1 MTATQGLATNFHK
14 EFDPP
19 SQSYPANL
27 TILATFAPATGYHS
41 IIPAWWEIPA
51 EAGNVTPQ
59 AVFIYSDDSYFIRS
73 NQTSN
78 VVREVRSDLEVNK
91 DGIALKQIRFEAWN
105 SGDTQDLGL
114 FKFEGEQF

>member
-1 MTATQGLATNFHK
+1 MERWQDQWRTRDRKVAGLEATEVQSAAGYLVTATQGLATNFHK

-59 AVFIYSDDSYFIRS
+59 AVFIYS
-73 NQTSN
+73 
-78 VVREVRSDLEVNK
+78 
-91 DGIALKQIRFEAWN
+91 
-105 SGDTQDLGL
+105 
-114 FKFEGEQF
+114 